1 MFEVYVIFFTLFSTV
16 SINYFLIKKKLL
28 LDKKYSPHKSFL
40 NNDIVPLSGGIILLL
55 SICIFYPS
63 EFYPFKLTLCAIFLI
78 GIFSDLNII
87 SSPIKRIII
96 QTFIILVFLYI
107 DQTYI
112 QSIRWLLLD
121 HYLNNT
127 IFGYLFSLVCLVVL
141 INGTNFMDGVNT
153 LVIGYFLIVT
163 LAIFY
168 IATNFNLELNL
179 ILIKVILIILS
190 VIFLFNFFGKLF
202 LGDSGSYLI
211 AFILGYFLINFS
223 NTNEAVSPYFVAC
236 MLWYPAY
243 ENLFSIIRKIINKD
257 SPTVADNRHLHQM
270 LFVFIKK
277 NFSYSNKVLNTISGL
292 IINFFNII
300 FFIYA
305 AYYFDNTKKLIL
317 LIIVSIFLYN
327 FFYYYFKKK
336 IKVQF

>member
-1 MFEVYVIFFTLFSTV
+1 MFEVYVIFFTIFSTV
-16 SINYFLIKKKLL
+16 AINYFLIKKKLL
-28 LDKKYSPHKSFL
+28 LDKKYSPHKSFI
-40 NNDIVPLSGGIILLL
+40 NNDTVPLSGGIIFLL

-63 EFYPFKLTLCAIFLI
+63 EFYSFKLTLCAIFLI

-87 SSPIKRIII
+87 SSPVKRIII
-96 QTFIILVFLYI
+96 QTLIILVFLYI

-121 HYLNNT
+121 HYLKNT

-163 LAIFY
+163 LVIFY
-168 IATNFNLELNL
+168 IASNFNLELNL
-179 ILIKVILIILS
+179 ILIKIILITLS

-202 LGDSGSYLI
+202 LGDGGSYLI

-223 NTNEAVSPYFVAC
+223 NTNEEVSPYFVAC

-243 ENLFSIIRKIINKD
+243 ENLFSIIRKIIKKN
-257 SPTVADNRHLHQM
+257 SPTDADNRHLHQL
-270 LFVFIKK
+270 LFVFMKK
-277 NFSYSNKVLNTISGL
+277 KFLYSNKILNTTSGL
-292 IINFFNII
+292 IINLFNIV

-305 AYYFDNTKKLIL
+305 ACNFNNTKKLIL
-317 LIIVSIFLYN
+317 LIIVSTFFYN
-327 FFYYYFKKK
+327 FFYYYFTKK
-336 IKVQF
+336 IKL

>member
-1 MFEVYVIFFTLFSTV
+1 MFEVYVIFFTLFSTII
-16 SINYFLIKKKLL
+16 INYFLIKKKLL

-40 NNDIVPLSGGIILLL
+40 NNDIVPFSGGIIFLL

-63 EFYPFKLTLCAIFLI
+63 EDYLFKLTLFAIFLI

-87 SSPIKRIII
+87 SSPIKRITI

-179 ILIKVILIILS
+179 VLIQIILITLS

-202 LGDSGSYLI
+202 LGDGGSYLI
-211 AFILGYFLINFS
+211 AFILGYLLINFS
-223 NTNEAVSPYFVAC
+223 NTNEDVSPYFAAC

-243 ENLFSIIRKIINKD
+243 ENLFSIIRKIIKKN
-257 SPTVADNRHLHQM
+257 SPTDADNRHLHQL
-270 LFVFIKK
+270 LFVFMKK
-277 NFSYSNKVLNTISGL
+277 KFLYSNKILNTTSGL
-292 IINFFNII
+292 IINLFNIV

-305 AYYFDNTKKLIL
+305 ACNFNNTKKLIL
-317 LIIVSIFLYN
+317 LIIVSTFFYN
-327 FFYYYFKKK
+327 FFYYYFTKK
-336 IKVQF
+336 IKL

>member
-1 MFEVYVIFFTLFSTV
+1 MFEVYVIFFTLFSTII
-16 SINYFLIKKKLL
+16 INYFLIKKKLL

-40 NNDIVPLSGGIILLL
+40 NNDIVPLSGGIIFLL

-63 EFYPFKLTLCAIFLI
+63 EDYLFKLTLFAIFLI

-87 SSPIKRIII
+87 SSPIKRITI

-112 QSIRWLLLD
+112 QSIRWLFLD

-179 ILIKVILIILS
+179 VLIQIILITLS

-202 LGDSGSYLI
+202 LGDGGSYLI
-211 AFILGYFLINFS
+211 AFILGYLLINFS
-223 NTNEAVSPYFVAC
+223 NTNEDVSPYFAAC

-243 ENLFSIIRKIINKD
+243 ENLFSIIRKIIKKN
-257 SPTVADNRHLHQM
+257 SPTDADNRHLHQL
-270 LFVFIKK
+270 LFVFMKK
-277 NFSYSNKVLNTISGL
+277 KFLYSNKILNTTSGL
-292 IINFFNII
+292 IINLFNIV

-305 AYYFDNTKKLIL
+305 ACNFNNTKKLIL
-317 LIIVSIFLYN
+317 LIIVSTFFYN
-327 FFYYYFKKK
+327 FFYYYFTKK
-336 IKVQF
+336 IKL

>member
-1 MFEVYVIFFTLFSTV
+1 MFEVYVIFFTLFSTII
-16 SINYFLIKKKLL
+16 INYFLIKKKLL

-40 NNDIVPLSGGIILLL
+40 NNDIVPLSGGIIFLL

-63 EFYPFKLTLCAIFLI
+63 EDYLFKLTLFAIFLI

-87 SSPIKRIII
+87 SSPIKRITI

-179 ILIKVILIILS
+179 VLIQIILITLS

-202 LGDSGSYLI
+202 LGDGGSYLI
-211 AFILGYFLINFS
+211 AFILGYLLINFS
-223 NTNEAVSPYFVAC
+223 NTNEDVSPYFAAC

-243 ENLFSIIRKIINKD
+243 ENLFSIIRKIIKKN
-257 SPTVADNRHLHQM
+257 SPTDADNRHLHQL
-270 LFVFIKK
+270 LFVFMKK
-277 NFSYSNKVLNTISGL
+277 KFLYSNKILNTTSGL
-292 IINFFNII
+292 IINLFNIV

-305 AYYFDNTKKLIL
+305 AYNFNNTKKLIL
-317 LIIVSIFLYN
+317 LIIVSTFFYN
-327 FFYYYFKKK
+327 FFYYYFTKK
-336 IKVQF
+336 IKL

>member
-1 MFEVYVIFFTLFSTV
+1 MLEIYVILFTLFSTLV
-16 SINYFLIKKKLL
+16 INHFLTKKKFL

-40 NNDIVPLSGGIILLL
+40 NNDIVPLSGGIIFLL

-63 EFYPFKLTLCAIFLI
+63 EDYLFKLTLFAIFLI
-78 GIFSDLNII
+78 GIFSDLKII
-87 SSPIKRIII
+87 SSPIKRITI

-179 ILIKVILIILS
+179 VLIQIILITLS

-202 LGDSGSYLI
+202 LGDGGSYLI
-211 AFILGYFLINFS
+211 AFILGYLLINFS
-223 NTNEAVSPYFVAC
+223 NTNEEVSPYFAAC

-243 ENLFSIIRKIINKD
+243 ENLFSIIRKIIKKN
-257 SPTVADNRHLHQM
+257 SPTDADNRHLHQL
-270 LFVFIKK
+270 LFVFMKK
-277 NFSYSNKVLNTISGL
+277 KFLYSNKILNTTSGL
-292 IINFFNII
+292 IINLFNIV

-305 AYYFDNTKKLIL
+305 ACNFNNTKKLIL
-317 LIIVSIFLYN
+317 LIIVSTFFYN
-327 FFYYYFKKK
+327 FFYYYFTKK
-336 IKVQF
+336 IKL

>member
-1 MFEVYVIFFTLFSTV
+1 MFEVYVIFFTLFSTII
-16 SINYFLIKKKLL
+16 INYFLIKKKLL

-40 NNDIVPLSGGIILLL
+40 NNDIVPLSGGIIFLL

-63 EFYPFKLTLCAIFLI
+63 EDYLFKLTLFAIFLI

-87 SSPIKRIII
+87 SSPIKRITI

-179 ILIKVILIILS
+179 VLIQIILITLS

-202 LGDSGSYLI
+202 LGDGGSYLI
-211 AFILGYFLINFS
+211 AFILGYLLINFS
-223 NTNEAVSPYFVAC
+223 NTNEEVSPYFAAC

-243 ENLFSIIRKIINKD
+243 ENLFSIIRKIIKKN
-257 SPTVADNRHLHQM
+257 SPTDADNRHLHQL
-270 LFVFIKK
+270 LFVFMKK
-277 NFSYSNKVLNTISGL
+277 KFLYSNKILNTTSGL
-292 IINFFNII
+292 IINLFNIV

-305 AYYFDNTKKLIL
+305 ACNFNNTKKLIL
-317 LIIVSIFLYN
+317 LIIVSTFFYN
-327 FFYYYFKKK
+327 FFYYYFTKK
-336 IKVQF
+336 IKL

>member
-1 MFEVYVIFFTLFSTV
+1 M
-16 SINYFLIKKKLL
+16 
-28 LDKKYSPHKSFL
+28 
-40 NNDIVPLSGGIILLL
+40 SGGIIFLL

-87 SSPIKRIII
+87 SSPVKRIII
-96 QTFIILVFLYI
+96 QTLIILVFLYI

-121 HYLNNT
+121 HYLKNT

-168 IATNFNLELNL
+168 IASNFNLELNL
-179 ILIKVILIILS
+179 ILIKIILITLS

-202 LGDSGSYLI
+202 LGDGGSYLI
-211 AFILGYFLINFS
+211 AFILGYLLINFS
-223 NTNEAVSPYFVAC
+223 NTNEEVSPYFAAC

-243 ENLFSIIRKIINKD
+243 ENLFSIIRKIIKKN
-257 SPTVADNRHLHQM
+257 SPTDADNRHLHQL
-270 LFVFIKK
+270 LFVFMKK
-277 NFSYSNKVLNTISGL
+277 KFLYSNKILNTTSGL
-292 IINFFNII
+292 IINLFNIV

-305 AYYFDNTKKLIL
+305 ACNFNNTKKLIL
-317 LIIVSIFLYN
+317 LIIVSTFFYN
-327 FFYYYFKKK
+327 FFYYYFTKK
-336 IKVQF
+336 IKL

>member
-16 SINYFLIKKKLL
+16 VINYFLIKKKLL
-28 LDKKYSPHKSFL
+28 LDKKYSPHKSFI
-40 NNDIVPLSGGIILLL
+40 NNDTVPLSGGIIFLL

-87 SSPIKRIII
+87 SSPVKRIII
-96 QTFIILVFLYI
+96 QTLIILVFLYI

-112 QSIRWLLLD
+112 QSIRWLLID
-121 HYLNNT
+121 HYLKST

-179 ILIKVILIILS
+179 ILIKVILITLS

-202 LGDSGSYLI
+202 LGDGGSYLI
-211 AFILGYFLINFS
+211 AFVLGYFLINFS
-223 NTNEAVSPYFVAC
+223 NTNDEVVSPYFAAC

-243 ENLFSIIRKIINKD
+243 ENLFSIIRKMIKKN
-257 SPTVADNRHLHQM
+257 SPTEADNRHLHQL
-270 LFVFIKK
+270 LFVFMTK

-292 IINFFNII
+292 IINFFNIA
-300 FFIYA
+300 FFTYA
-305 AYYFDNTKKLIL
+305 MWNFDNTKNLIL
-317 LIIVSIFLYN
+317 LIIVSIFFYN
-327 FFYYYFKKK
+327 LFYYYFSKK
-336 IKVQF
+336 INL

>member
-1 MFEVYVIFFTLFSTV
+1 MFEVYVIFFTLFSTII
-16 SINYFLIKKKLL
+16 INYFLIKKKLL

-40 NNDIVPLSGGIILLL
+40 NNDIVPLSGGIIFLL

-63 EFYPFKLTLCAIFLI
+63 EDYLFKLTLFAIFLI

-87 SSPIKRIII
+87 SSPIKRITI

-112 QSIRWLLLD
+112 QSIRWLFLD

-179 ILIKVILIILS
+179 VLIQIILITLS

-202 LGDSGSYLI
+202 LGDGGSYLI
-211 AFILGYFLINFS
+211 AFILGYLLINFS
-223 NTNEAVSPYFVAC
+223 NTNEEVSPYFAAC

-243 ENLFSIIRKIINKD
+243 ENLFSIIRKIIKKN
-257 SPTVADNRHLHQM
+257 SPTDADNRHLHQL
-270 LFVFIKK
+270 LFVFMKK
-277 NFSYSNKVLNTISGL
+277 KFLYSNKILNTTSGL
-292 IINFFNII
+292 IINLFNIV

-305 AYYFDNTKKLIL
+305 ACNFNNTKKLIL
-317 LIIVSIFLYN
+317 LIIVSTFFYN
-327 FFYYYFKKK
+327 FFYYYFTKK
-336 IKVQF
+336 IKL

>member
-1 MFEVYVIFFTLFSTV
+1 MFEVYVIFFTLFSTII
-16 SINYFLIKKKLL
+16 INYFLIKKKLL

-40 NNDIVPLSGGIILLL
+40 NNDIVPLSGGIIFLL

-63 EFYPFKLTLCAIFLI
+63 EDYLFKLTLFAIFLI

-87 SSPIKRIII
+87 SSPIKRITI

-179 ILIKVILIILS
+179 VLIQIILITLS

-202 LGDSGSYLI
+202 LGDGGSYLI
-211 AFILGYFLINFS
+211 AFILGYLLINFS
-223 NTNEAVSPYFVAC
+223 NTNEDVSPYFAAC

-243 ENLFSIIRKIINKD
+243 ENLFSIIRKIIKKN
-257 SPTVADNRHLHQM
+257 SPTDADNRHLHQL
-270 LFVFIKK
+270 LFVFMKK
-277 NFSYSNKVLNTISGL
+277 KFLYSNKILNTTSGL
-292 IINFFNII
+292 IINLFNIV

-305 AYYFDNTKKLIL
+305 ACNFNNTKKLIL
-317 LIIVSIFLYN
+317 LIIVSTFFYN
-327 FFYYYFKKK
+327 FFYYYFTKK
-336 IKVQF
+336 IKL